1 MDKDK
6 IVKLAKS
13 LKFEMT
19 DEEYLSLEEEFT
31 HLPDEL
37 AKINKLEGIDSVEA
51 MIFPMQDE
59 LSFRKDEEEENLS
72 TDDVLANAS
81 STYLNQVKVAKVV
94 E

>member
-19 DEEYLSLEEEFT
+19 DEEYLSLEKEFT
-31 HLPDEL
+31 DVLDEL

-59 LSFRKDEEEENLS
+59 LNFRKDEREDNLS
-72 TDDVLANAS
+72 TEEVLANAS
-81 STYLNQVKVAKVV
+81 STYLNQVKVTKVV

>member
-19 DEEYLSLEEEFT
+19 DEEYLSLEKEFIDV
-31 HLPDEL
+31 LDQL

-59 LSFRKDEEEENLS
+59 LNFRKDEREDNLS
-72 TDDVLANAS
+72 TEEVLANAS
-81 STYLNQVKVAKVV
+81 STYLNQVKVTKVV